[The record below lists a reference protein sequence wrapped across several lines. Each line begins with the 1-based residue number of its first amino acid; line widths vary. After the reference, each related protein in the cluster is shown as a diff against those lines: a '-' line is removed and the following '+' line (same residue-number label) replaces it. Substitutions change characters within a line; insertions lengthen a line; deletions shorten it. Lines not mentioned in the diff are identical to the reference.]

1 MTKKKIILASK
12 SPRRS
17 ELMKMAGFTFE
28 VRSKDV
34 PEIHPANTQPE
45 DVPAYLA
52 KLKASA
58 LLPELAEDELLV
70 GADTIVILDGKVYE
84 KPVDRE
90 DAIRMISELCGHTH
104 KVVTGVY
111 IADKS
116 KEVVFSETTYVTFN
130 ALSSDEIAYYV
141 DSYKPYD
148 KAGAYA
154 CQEWIGAVA
163 IRKFEGDYFN
173 VVGLPINRVYEEL
186 KGF

>member
-17 ELMKMAGFTFE
+17 ELMKMAGFSFE

-34 PEIHPANTQPE
+34 PEVHPANTLPE
-45 DVPAYLA
+45 EIPAYLA
-52 KLKASA
+52 KLKGSA
-58 LLPELAEDELLV
+58 LVAELSDDEVLV

-111 IADKS
+111 IADKA

-130 ALSSDEIAYYV
+130 ELTSEEVAYYV
-141 DSYKPYD
+141 DNYKPYD

-154 CQEWIGAVA
+154 CQDWIGAVA
-163 IRKFEGDYFN
+163 IRKLDGDFYS
-173 VVGLPINRVYEEL
+173 VMGLPINRVYAEL